1 MSRSLGLSVGV
12 ASLVA
17 ARVGGAPM
25 AQRSVLTMFD
35 HRPPEVGVPDDNL
48 SLNEPGLTLSGF
60 VERVG
65 DPASII
71 GPDGSAHRNDELA
84 AEALDA
90 VARTAG
96 YGAPVAVAVPAHW
109 DQTAVAALREAL
121 RPKTALAPQGVPPML
136 IDDATT
142 ALAALYSRPGFPTD
156 GMVVLCDF
164 GASGTSVTLT
174 DAAANFQHIG
184 ETIRYPGFSGDQI
197 DQAILTRLQTSF
209 GGGNADA
216 VRTGPVGP
224 LSHRLDQ
231 CRHAKEQLS
240 AATVTVVPAEMP
252 GNGHDARLSRTEL
265 ENLISENLERLL
277 DEVTAILRGNEI
289 ETSRLAAIATVGG
302 GACIP
307 LITHQLERRLQ
318 VPVVS
323 SPQPTL
329 SAAIGAAML
338 AGRRSP
344 GGAVV
349 GGGGRAAPGGP
360 PAAPNGVR
368 PNGMDFAPPTRAAS
382 TAWAAGAA
390 RAAAGE
396 SVEDGVQSATYR
408 ALAWSQEASTGD
420 EPLPYTGD
428 DHRAAD
434 SSSAPPPAAPTPAAP
449 DHSGQHKRPGML
461 FGVAAV
467 TALAALLGVGV
478 VAYKLSSADHE
489 TVPRT
494 TNVPTPSRLPS
505 VGTLTPEPSTTP
517 QPATN
522 PSPTQSVVPEPS
534 TTQQPL
540 PTTTTTITTTT
551 TTPPSPTT
559 TTTPSPTTSSSYP
572 PVTPPS
578 TYPPVAPTYSYPP
591 IPAPPV
597 PPLVPAWPTYGR

>member
-1 MSRSLGLSVGV
+1 
-12 ASLVA
+12 
-17 ARVGGAPM
+17 
-25 AQRSVLTMFD
+25 MFD

-65 DPASII
+65 DPAPII

-109 DQTAVAALREAL
+109 DQAAVAALREAL

-209 GGGNADA
+209 GGDNADA

-252 GNGHDARLSRTEL
+252 GHGHDARLSRTEL

-307 LITHQLERRLQ
+307 LITHQLERRLR

-329 SAAIGAAML
+329 SAAIGAAVL
-338 AGRRSP
+338 AGRRSSE
-344 GGAVV
+344 GALA
-349 GGGGRAAPGGP
+349 GA
-360 PAAPNGVR
+360 R
-368 PNGMDFAPPTRAAS
+368 PNSMDFAPPTKAAS

-396 SVEDGVQSATYR
+396 SVEDGVRSATYR

-428 DHRAAD
+428 DHRDAD
-434 SSSAPPPAAPTPAAP
+434 SASCPPPAAPTPAAP

-522 PSPTQSVVPEPS
+522 PSPTQSVIPEPS
-534 TTQQPL
+534 TTQQPVR
-540 PTTTTTITTTT
+540 TTTTTITTTT

-572 PVTPPS
+572 PV
-578 TYPPVAPTYSYPP
+578 APTYSYPP

-597 PPLVPAWPTYGR
+597 PPLVPPWPTYGR